1 MSGGVF
7 LHLICAF
14 GLFHEG
20 LTALIQTQQTVMAAV
35 GHEVCLNCQLT
46 QPKDVLQVTWQK
58 HLPDGEKNVCTFNKY
73 FGQRVNP
80 DFRDK
85 VKFKA
90 AGLQNSSIVI
100 RNVTKLDEGCYDCLF
115 NTDPDGALTGSTCI
129 RLYELHGPILHVRE
143 SNSPEEV
150 VVSCSATGRPAPTVT
165 LRVLQKDLHLSP
177 SSPVKVPN
185 SNGTVTV
192 TTAAVLSVFHD
203 SSTQVGCAVRVLS
216 GPQMEAFMMIPEVK
230 QSSAQ
235 DSGPDHSDFSL
246 TWIIVFAFVFVVC
259 VTAVV
264 SVLLRQKQRK
274 SVSHRDSENVKT
286 PPKSIGH
293 TLENKT
299 PLMQQENEQ
308 VRHRGNTSTVKKGKR
323 NSPKVSSGIV
333 KQLLFSPKSAV

>member
-20 LTALIQTQQTVMAAV
+20 QTALIQTQQTVMAEV

-73 FGQRVNP
+73 FGQRVNL

-85 VKFKA
+85 VKFQA

-100 RNVTKLDEGCYDCLF
+100 RNVTELDEGCYDCLF
-115 NTDPDGALTGSTCI
+115 HTDLDGALTGSTCL
-129 RLYELHGPILHVRE
+129 RLYELHEHILHVRE

-150 VVSCSATGRPAPTVT
+150 VVSCSATGRPAPTVK

-177 SSPVKVPN
+177 YSSVTVDN

-192 TTAAVLSVFHD
+192 TTAAVLSGFHD

-230 QSSAQ
+230 QSSAEGEKHFQ
-235 DSGPDHSDFSL
+235 SHTFIDSWFFCGS
-246 TWIIVFAFVFVVC
+246 C
-259 VTAVV
+259 
-264 SVLLRQKQRK
+264 
-274 SVSHRDSENVKT
+274 
-286 PPKSIGH
+286 
-293 TLENKT
+293 
-299 PLMQQENEQ
+299 
-308 VRHRGNTSTVKKGKR
+308 
-323 NSPKVSSGIV
+323 
-333 KQLLFSPKSAV
+333 LLFFLISGFNVHVSKIC